1 MFQDESV
8 FGRIN
13 NIVKCWAFGKARP
26 TVFKQLVREF
36 RYLFGAVDPL
46 TGDSCFRMFS
56 HCDTICMNVF
66 LKEMSNDFKDDYI
79 LLICDNASWHKSK
92 GIVLPNNIEIMH
104 IPPYTPEMNPIEQI
118 WDEIKEKYFSNH
130 IFSSIEEVMDRL
142 CDAVKSLHNEL
153 VYSITNRSWVG
164 EQFN

>member
-1 MFQDESV
+1 
-8 FGRIN
+8 
-13 NIVKCWAFGKARP
+13 
-26 TVFKQLVREF
+26 
-36 RYLFGAVDPL
+36 
-46 TGDSCFRMFS
+46 
-56 HCDTICMNVF
+56 MNVF